1 MGLLPEARM
10 VVDASGT
17 WKLVVLTGYEPLEW
31 PAYDFGRIAPLPSVA
46 ERVAVLA
53 ALGFT
58 VRDGSAW
65 EWDVTAA
72 PHRIVFA
79 KVPVHPVAEHAAVPV
94 SDGAV

>member
-1 MGLLPEARM
+1 MALLPEARM
-10 VVDASGT
+10 VVDYSGT
-17 WKLVVLTGYEPLEW
+17 WKLFVLIGYEPLEW

-58 VRDGSAW
+58 ARDGAAW

-72 PHRIVFA
+72 PRRIVFA
-79 KVPVHPVAEHAAVPV
+79 KVPVRLVAERAAVPV

>member
-1 MGLLPEARM
+1 MALLPEACM

-58 VRDGSAW
+58 VREGAAW

-72 PHRIVFA
+72 PRRIVFA
-79 KVPVHPVAEHAAVPV
+79 KLPVRLVTDRAAVPV

>member
-1 MGLLPEARM
+1 MALLPEARM

-58 VRDGSAW
+58 AREGAAW
-65 EWDVTAA
+65 EWDVTAT
-72 PHRIVFA
+72 PRRIVYA
-79 KVPVHPVAEHAAVPV
+79 KVPVRPVAEHAAVPV
-94 SDGAV
+94 SGGAV